1 VWVLGNF
8 NRGGVVFWFVIGL
21 VEVVFTEE
29 DRKYLRTLAEEVPK
43 LRVILEELLETVEV
57 LGDESLLR
65 SIRASER
72 DVRGGRLLG
81 FKGLLKELGLDEKE
95 V

>member
-1 VWVLGNF
+1 
-8 NRGGVVFWFVIGL
+8 VVVL

-29 DRKYLRTLAEEVPK
+29 DRRYLRTLAEEVPK
-43 LRVILEELLETVEV
+43 LRVIIEELLETVEV
-57 LGDESLLR
+57 LGDEELLR

-72 DVRGGRLLG
+72 DIRGGRLLG
-81 FKGLLKELGLDEKE
+81 FRELLKELGLDEKE